1 MNPIFAARAA
11 LAAIAFLLIGAGAVF
26 AQAPEAS
33 PASPASAASA
43 PVACPAPAAI
53 PTPEQVQAGMRDAI
67 DHGFLWRIR
76 KNGRTSY
83 LYGTV
88 HVAQAAWMYPGPSVL
103 RALRASDTLALELDP
118 LNPDIQ
124 RRMARGMAAKAGMVL
139 PEPLAKRLRV
149 QMQALC
155 VPPEALASMG
165 PEMQVA
171 TLSILAARADGLDP
185 SYGIDVF
192 LAGMGHGAKKSV
204 LSLETPELQLQALQM
219 PDDAGT
225 IAFVESGLVELESG
239 QARPMLLRL
248 AKLWADADHAQLAR
262 YEEWCDCLKTEFDRD
277 AMRRLLDDRNPGL
290 AASIDALHASG
301 KHVFA
306 AVGSLHM
313 FGATGLPT
321 LMAQRGYQ
329 VERVAYH
336 GSAP

>member
-1 MNPIFAARAA
+1 MNLIHTARVALVAIVSLWLGAATA
-11 LAAIAFLLIGAGAVF
+11 LAQTPSA
-26 AQAPEAS
+26 AP
-33 PASPASAASA
+33 AASA
-43 PVACPAPAAI
+43 PANCPPPATI
-53 PTPEQVQAGMRDAI
+53 PTTEQVQAGMRDAI

-76 KNGRTSY
+76 RDGRTSY

-103 RALRASDTLALELDP
+103 RALRASDTIALELDP

-124 RRMARGMAAKAGMVL
+124 RRMAKGMAAKAGMVL
-139 PEPLAKRLRV
+139 PEPLAQRLRA

-171 TLSILAARADGLDP
+171 TLSIMAARADGLDP

-219 PDDAGT
+219 PDEAGT
-225 IAFVESGLVELESG
+225 LAFVDSGLAELESG

-248 AKLWADADHAQLAR
+248 AKVWADADHAQLAR
-262 YEEWCDCLKTEFDRD
+262 YEEWCDCLKTEFERD
-277 AMRRLLDDRNPGL
+277 AMRRLLDNRNPGL
-290 AASIDALHASG
+290 AAAIDAVHASG
-301 KHVFA
+301 KQVFA

-329 VERVAYH
+329 VERVAYR
-336 GSAP
+336 ATRP

>member
-1 MNPIFAARAA
+1 MNLIQPARAVRVAIATLLFGTAAA
-11 LAAIAFLLIGAGAVF
+11 LA
-26 AQAPEAS
+26 QTP

-43 PVACPAPAAI
+43 PITCPPPAAI

-67 DHGFLWRIR
+67 DHGFLWRIQ
-76 KNGRTSY
+76 KDGHTSY

-88 HVAQAAWMYPGPSVL
+88 HVAQAAWMYPGPNVV

-124 RRMARGMAAKAGMVL
+124 RRMAKGMAASSGMVL
-139 PEPLAKRLRV
+139 PEPLARRLRA

-185 SYGIDVF
+185 SYGIDIF

-219 PDDAGT
+219 PDQAGA
-225 IAFVESGLVELESG
+225 IAFVENGLAELESG

-248 AKLWADADHAQLAR
+248 AKAWADADHAQLAS

-301 KHVFA
+301 KSVFA

-313 FGATGLPT
+313 FGTTGLPT

-329 VERVAYH
+329 VERVAYRN
-336 GSAP
+336 PQP

>member
-1 MNPIFAARAA
+1 MNLIQTARAA
-11 LAAIAFLLIGAGAVF
+11 LVAIVSLWLGAATAL
-26 AQAPEAS
+26 AQTPE
-33 PASPASAASA
+33 
-43 PVACPAPAAI
+43 PAPAASASVACPPPAAV
-53 PTPEQVQAGMRDAI
+53 PTQEQVQAGMRDAI
-67 DHGFLWRIR
+67 DRGFLWRIR
-76 KNGRTSY
+76 KDGRTSY

-103 RALRASDTLALELDP
+103 QALKTSDTLALELDP

-124 RRMARGMAAKAGMVL
+124 RRMAKGMAAKSGAVL
-139 PEPLAKRLRV
+139 PEPLALRLRA

-165 PEMQVA
+165 PKMQVA

-185 SYGIDVF
+185 SYGIDLF
-192 LAGMGHGAKKSV
+192 LAAMGRGAKKTV
-204 LSLETPELQLQALQM
+204 LSLETPELQLRALQI
-219 PDDAGT
+219 PSAAGT
-225 IAFVESGLVELESG
+225 DTFVENGLTELESG
-239 QARPMLLRL
+239 EARSMLLRL
-248 AKLWADADHAQLAR
+248 AKIWADGDHAQLAR

-313 FGATGLPT
+313 FGVTGLPT

-336 GSAP
+336 GSVP